1 LIRLSILDDGGGL
14 TFDREDEKSFTL
26 LKLFQKGPRLW
37 RKVVS
42 DWISFVMS
50 SIVILHY

>member
-1 LIRLSILDDGGGL
+1 MAAALPLIVRTTGRLLFLSCFI
-14 TFDREDEKSFTL
+14 KSRDL
-26 LKLFQKGPRLW
+26 R

-50 SIVILHY
+50 SIGSRKSF